1 MKKRGFGL
9 VEVLIGASILGAS
22 LVGMVAAYNR
32 YLRASF
38 VNTDS
43 IKAAFLLEEGLEAVR
58 SLRDDGWDMMV
69 APLAVGTNYFLA
81 FENGKWKATTINIF
95 LDSKFERR
103 FVFADVYR
111 DGNDDIVSSGTL
123 DTGTRKVTV
132 TVSWATTY
140 GTSTKTIASYITDM
154 FE

>member
-1 MKKRGFGL
+1 MRRQGFGL
-9 VEVLIGASILGAS
+9 VEILVGASILSAA

-43 IKAAFLLEEGLEAVR
+43 IKAVFLLEEGMEAIR
-58 SLRDDGWDMMV
+58 SLRDDGWDTV
-69 APLAVGTNYFLA
+69 VTPLAVGTNYSLS
-81 FENGKWKATTINIF
+81 FESGKWKAITTNVFI
-95 LDSKFERR
+95 DEKFERR
-103 FVFADVYR
+103 FVFANVYR
-111 DGNDDIVSSGTL
+111 DSNDNIISSGTL
-123 DTGTRKVTV
+123 DTGTRKVIV
-132 TVSWATTY
+132 TVSWATAY